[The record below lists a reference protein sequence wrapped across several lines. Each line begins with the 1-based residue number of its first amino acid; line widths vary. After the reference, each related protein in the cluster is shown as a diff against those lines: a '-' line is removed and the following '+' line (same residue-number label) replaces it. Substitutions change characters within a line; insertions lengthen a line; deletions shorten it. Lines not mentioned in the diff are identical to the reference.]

1 MKISKNDLWGIIS
14 IIVSAMLLSL
24 AIALETDNGLISL
37 LMCINFGI
45 FSYHL
50 VTYSI
55 KLHNLCKEE
64 KFQTIMGYINCP
76 DRVTSHPQAKFKKGD
91 WIITNEDFEYN
102 LGYCLHIEEVVTD
115 GSDNYYNIRTYYKEP
130 LIPLYEET
138 LSQYHASWIDK
149 NYRLATPEEIQYHK
163 EHYSQPQS

>member
-1 MKISKNDLWGIIS
+1 MKISKSDLWGVIS

-24 AIALETDNGLISL
+24 AMAIESNSVFLTFV
-37 LMCINFGI
+37 MCVLFTT
-45 FSYHL
+45 FCFHL
-50 VTYSI
+50 VTFSI
-55 KLHNLCKEE
+55 KLHNLRKEE

-91 WIITNEDFEYN
+91 WIISNKGFEYN
-102 LGYCLHIEEVVTD
+102 LGYCLQIEEVVTD
-115 GSDNYYNIRTYYKEP
+115 GSDNYYNIRTYNKGV
-130 LIPLYEET
+130 I
-138 LSQYHASWIDK
+138 QYHAPFIER

>member
-1 MKISKNDLWGIIS
+1 MNNKTDLII
-14 IIVSAMLLSL
+14 MLLMIIENINFS
-24 AIALETDNGLISL
+24 IALMLTPLSALTIVILCVNIFCL
-37 LMCINFGI
+37 LCLLGIYAHQLYNIHKGEKKELNNFMDE
-45 FSYHL
+45 L
-50 VTYSI
+50 V
-55 KLHNLCKEE
+55 
-64 KFQTIMGYINCP
+64 NCP
-76 DRVTSHPQAKFKKGD
+76 DRVSPPKFKKGD

-138 LSQYHASWIDK
+138 LSQYHAPWIDK

>member
-1 MKISKNDLWGIIS
+1 MKIDKSDLWGIIS

-24 AIALETDNGLISL
+24 AIALATDNVLIRL

-45 FSYHL
+45 FGWHL

-55 KLHNLCKEE
+55 KLHNLRKEE
-64 KFQTIMGYINCP
+64 KFHTIMGYINCP

-91 WIITNEDFEYN
+91 WIISNKGFEYN
-102 LGYCLHIEEVVTD
+102 LGYCLQIEEVVTD
-115 GSDNYYNIRTYYKEP
+115 GSDNYYNIRTYNKGA
-130 LIPLYEET
+130 I
-138 LSQYHASWIDK
+138 QYHAPFIER

>member
-1 MKISKNDLWGIIS
+1 MKISKIDLWGIIS
-14 IIVSAMLLSL
+14 IIGSAMLLSL
-24 AIALETDNGLISL
+24 AIAIESNSVFLTFV
-37 LMCINFGI
+37 MCVLFTT
-45 FSYHL
+45 FCFHL

-55 KLHNLCKEE
+55 KLHNLRKEE
-64 KFQTIMGYINCP
+64 KFQRIMGYINCP

-138 LSQYHASWIDK
+138 LSQYHAPWIDK